1 MRFGALPHSIKVSR
15 DKVQELDAHYNLRIT
30 IFDLNFDTQCFPSF
44 VSDVSR
50 LSPPP
55 PHTLSFFSLSS
66 DLGPY
71 ISLMQF
77 LLPSCPPLLL
87 LFYLIHSD
95 SESKKWPWACPVN
108 WSVNYHFCSGFY
120 FSHNTKVTESQQWK
134 ERTSLVLFSPG
145 RTSTCMSLCVY
156 VCVLLIYKVN

>member
-30 IFDLNFDTQCFPSF
+30 LFDLNFDTQCFPSF

-50 LSPPP
+50 LSPSPL
-55 PHTLSFFSLSS
+55 LSFFSLPS

-71 ISLMQF
+71 ICLMQF

-87 LFYLIHSD
+87 LLYLIHSY

-108 WSVNYHFCSGFY
+108 WSVNSHFCPGFY

-134 ERTSLVLFSPG
+134 ERTFHVLFSPG
-145 RTSTCMSLCVY
+145 RKSTCMC